1 MPIIGPNDI
10 NPSAINR
17 SAINRR
23 TIHGSAIRRRIIDRT
38 GALSTGAPTARV
50 LSRSAG
56 NARSVNPTAI
66 DLWDHGGMNATADR
80 PRAKSLNPLRALV
93 PFLRPHKGM
102 MAAALVALLVATVAM
117 LALPVALRR
126 LIDLGLVTRDV
137 GTTNSL
143 FTGFLGLAVVFGVAA
158 AMRFYLVTW
167 LGERVVADVRTAVY
181 RQVVRMD
188 PLFYETTRVGE
199 VLSRLTADTTLV
211 QAISGVNLSI
221 LLRST
226 LSLIGALVML
236 GLTSA
241 KLTAVILVMIPVVVA
256 PLIFIGRRVRGLSR
270 ASQDRLAETSGLAGE
285 TLNAIQTVQAFTME
299 ELQTQRYRRA
309 VEESF
314 EVAIRRTRV
323 RATLTAVGI
332 TLVFGGITFVLWL
345 GAHQV
350 LAKTMTGGQLLQ
362 FLLYAGFVG
371 SSAAA
376 LSEMWGEVQRAAGAM
391 ERLDELLQAR
401 PVIKAPPRPL
411 ELPARVQGSIRFDNV
426 TFHYPSRP
434 DTAALANFSLDVA
447 PGETIAFVG
456 PSGAGKSTTFQL
468 LLRFYDPDAGKVSID
483 DRRLA
488 DLRPEDIRAQIGLV
502 PQDTVLFGA
511 SARDNIRYG
520 KPGATDAEIEAAA
533 VAAAADE
540 FLRRLPQGYDTFL
553 GERGTRLSGGQ
564 RQRIAL
570 ARAIL
575 KDPPILLLDEATSA
589 LDSES
594 ERLVQEALEK
604 LMRGR
609 TTIII
614 AHRLATVLKANRIVV
629 MDHGHKIAV
638 GTHAELLLQSP
649 LYARLAALQFSVAS
663 NDGAYAALADA
674 EPAPALKLGP

>member
-1 MPIIGPNDI
+1 MVDLAEPCFHAVGC
-10 NPSAINR
+10 A
-17 SAINRR
+17 
-23 TIHGSAIRRRIIDRT
+23 
-38 GALSTGAPTARV
+38 V
-50 LSRSAG
+50 L
-56 NARSVNPTAI
+56 I
-66 DLWDHGGMNATADR
+66 ELWDHGAMNATVDR
-80 PRAKSLNPLRALV
+80 PRSKSLNPLRALI
-93 PFLRPHKGM
+93 PFLRPYRAM
-102 MAAALVALLVATVAM
+102 MFAALGALLVATVAM
-117 LALPVALRR
+117 LALPVALRQ
-126 LIDLGLVTRDV
+126 LIDHGLVTRDP

-143 FTGFLGLAVVFGVAA
+143 FTGFLGLAVVFGVSAA
-158 AMRFYLVTW
+158 LRFYLVTW

-181 RQVVRMD
+181 RRVIRMD

-221 LLRST
+221 LLRSS

-241 KLTAVILVMIPVVVA
+241 KLTGAILVMIPVVVV
-256 PLIFIGRRVRGLSR
+256 PLIVIGRRVRGLSR
-270 ASQDRLAETSGLAGE
+270 ASQDRIANTSGLAGE
-285 TLNAIQTVQAFTME
+285 TLYAIQTVQAFTME
-299 ELQTQRYRRA
+299 ELQSQRYGNA
-309 VEESF
+309 VEDSF
-314 EVAIRRTRV
+314 TTAIRRTRV

-350 LAKTMTGGQLLQ
+350 LAGTMTGGQLLQ

-391 ERLDELLQAR
+391 ERLDELLRAR
-401 PVIKAPPRPL
+401 PAIVAPVHPL
-411 ELPARVQGSIRFDNV
+411 ELPARVRGSIRFDNV
-426 TFHYPSRP
+426 TFRYPSRP
-434 DTAALANFSLDVA
+434 DTAALANFSLDVT

-468 LLRFYDPDAGKVSID
+468 LLRFYDPDSGRVLID

-502 PQDTVLFGA
+502 PQETVLFGA

-533 VAAAADE
+533 EAAAADE
-540 FLRRLPQGYDTFL
+540 FLRKLPEGYDTFL

-614 AHRLATVLKANRIVV
+614 AHRLATVLKADRIVV

-638 GTHAELLLQSP
+638 GTHAELMVQSP
-649 LYARLAALQFSVAS
+649 LYARLASLQFSLAGS
-663 NDGAYAALADA
+663 DAADA
-674 EPAPALKLGP
+674 AMS